1 MMNNDSAL
9 QLSNVLN
16 QDCTRS
22 QVHCQSKKRAL
33 EIISEL
39 AAKQLGLPPQVVFEA
54 ILTRE
59 KMGSTGIGNGIA
71 IPHGKL
77 EEDTLRAVGV
87 FVQLETPIAFDAID
101 NQPVDLLFALLVPAD
116 QTKTHLHTLSL
127 VAKRLAD
134 KTICRRLRAA
144 VSDEELYEIITEAGS
159 SDDAYRESRLNLY
172 RTEEKRYM
180 VLMIVSGRSGS
191 GKSVALRALED
202 MGFYCV
208 DNLPVVLLP
217 ELARTLADRDISAAV
232 SIDVRNMPESPEIFE
247 QAMQNL
253 PESFS
258 PQLLFLDADRNTLIR
273 RYSDTR
279 RLHPLSSKNL
289 SLESAIDE
297 ESDLLEPL
305 RSRADLIVDTS
316 EMSVHELA
324 EMLRTRLLGKRE
336 RELTMV
342 FESFGFK
349 HGIPI
354 DADYVFDVRFLPNPH
369 WDPKLR
375 PMTGLDKPVAAF
387 LDRHTEVHN
396 FIYQTRSY
404 LELWL
409 PMLETNNRSY
419 LTVAIGCTGG
429 KHRSVYIAEQ
439 LADYFRSRGK
449 NVQSRHR
456 TLEKR
461 KS

>member
-1 MMNNDSAL
+1 
-9 QLSNVLN
+9 
-16 QDCTRS
+16 
-22 QVHCQSKKRAL
+22 
-33 EIISEL
+33 
-39 AAKQLGLPPQVVFEA
+39 
-54 ILTRE
+54 
-59 KMGSTGIGNGIA
+59 
-71 IPHGKL
+71 
-77 EEDTLRAVGV
+77 
-87 FVQLETPIAFDAID
+87 
-101 NQPVDLLFALLVPAD
+101 
-116 QTKTHLHTLSL
+116 
-127 VAKRLAD
+127 
-134 KTICRRLRAA
+134 
-144 VSDEELYEIITEAGS
+144 
-159 SDDAYRESRLNLY
+159 
-172 RTEEKRYM
+172 M

-191 GKSVALRALED
+191 GKSVALRAIED

-208 DNLPVVLLP
+208 DNLPVTLLP
-217 ELARTLADRDISAAV
+217 ELARSLMDRQTSAAV
-232 SIDVRNMPESPEIFE
+232 SIDVRNLPNSPAELDK
-247 QAMQNL
+247 ALNDL
-253 PESFS
+253 PEGFV

-279 RLHPLSSKNL
+279 RLHPLSSQSL
-289 SLESAIDE
+289 SLESAIDTE
-297 ESDLLEPL
+297 NELLEPL
-305 RSRADLIVDTS
+305 RSRADLVIDTS

-324 EMLRTRLLGKRE
+324 EMLRSRLLGKRE

-354 DADYVFDVRFLPNPH
+354 DSDYVFDVRFLPNPH

-387 LDRHTEVHN
+387 LARHTEVHN

-404 LELWL
+404 LEQWL

-461 KS
+461 PKDAQNPA

>member
-1 MMNNDSAL
+1 
-9 QLSNVLN
+9 
-16 QDCTRS
+16 
-22 QVHCQSKKRAL
+22 
-33 EIISEL
+33 
-39 AAKQLGLPPQVVFEA
+39 
-54 ILTRE
+54 
-59 KMGSTGIGNGIA
+59 
-71 IPHGKL
+71 
-77 EEDTLRAVGV
+77 
-87 FVQLETPIAFDAID
+87 
-101 NQPVDLLFALLVPAD
+101 
-116 QTKTHLHTLSL
+116 
-127 VAKRLAD
+127 
-134 KTICRRLRAA
+134 
-144 VSDEELYEIITEAGS
+144 
-159 SDDAYRESRLNLY
+159 
-172 RTEEKRYM
+172 M

-217 ELARTLADRDISAAV
+217 DLARTLADREISAAV

-247 QAMQNL
+247 QAMSNL
-253 PESFS
+253 PDAFS

-289 SLESAIDE
+289 SLESAIDKE
-297 ESDLLEPL
+297 SDLLEPLRSRADLIVDTSEMSVHELAEMLRTRLLGKRERELTMVFESFGFKHGIPIDADYVFDVRFLPNPHWDPKLRPMTGLDKPVAAFLDRHSDTRRLHPLSSKNLSLESAIDKESDLLEPL

-461 KS
+461 KP

>member
-1 MMNNDSAL
+1 
-9 QLSNVLN
+9 
-16 QDCTRS
+16 
-22 QVHCQSKKRAL
+22 
-33 EIISEL
+33 
-39 AAKQLGLPPQVVFEA
+39 
-54 ILTRE
+54 
-59 KMGSTGIGNGIA
+59 
-71 IPHGKL
+71 
-77 EEDTLRAVGV
+77 
-87 FVQLETPIAFDAID
+87 
-101 NQPVDLLFALLVPAD
+101 
-116 QTKTHLHTLSL
+116 
-127 VAKRLAD
+127 
-134 KTICRRLRAA
+134 
-144 VSDEELYEIITEAGS
+144 
-159 SDDAYRESRLNLY
+159 
-172 RTEEKRYM
+172 M

-191 GKSVALRALED
+191 GKSVALRAIED

-208 DNLPVVLLP
+208 DNLPVTLLP
-217 ELARTLADRDISAAV
+217 ELARSLMDRQTSAAV
-232 SIDVRNMPESPEIFE
+232 SIDVRNLPNSPAELDK
-247 QAMQNL
+247 ALNDL
-253 PESFS
+253 PEGFV
-258 PQLLFLDADRNTLIR
+258 PQLLFLDADSNTLIR

-279 RLHPLSSKNL
+279 RLHPLSSQSL
-289 SLESAIDE
+289 SLESAIDTE
-297 ESDLLEPL
+297 NELLEPL
-305 RSRADLIVDTS
+305 RSRADLVIDTS

-324 EMLRTRLLGKRE
+324 EMLRSRLLGKRE

-387 LDRHTEVHN
+387 LARHTEVHN

-404 LELWL
+404 LEQWL

-461 KS
+461 PKDAQNPA

>member
-1 MMNNDSAL
+1 
-9 QLSNVLN
+9 
-16 QDCTRS
+16 
-22 QVHCQSKKRAL
+22 
-33 EIISEL
+33 
-39 AAKQLGLPPQVVFEA
+39 
-54 ILTRE
+54 
-59 KMGSTGIGNGIA
+59 
-71 IPHGKL
+71 
-77 EEDTLRAVGV
+77 
-87 FVQLETPIAFDAID
+87 
-101 NQPVDLLFALLVPAD
+101 
-116 QTKTHLHTLSL
+116 
-127 VAKRLAD
+127 
-134 KTICRRLRAA
+134 
-144 VSDEELYEIITEAGS
+144 
-159 SDDAYRESRLNLY
+159 
-172 RTEEKRYM
+172 M

-217 ELARTLADRDISAAV
+217 DLARTLADREISAAV

-247 QAMQNL
+247 QAMSNL
-253 PESFS
+253 PDAFS

-289 SLESAIDE
+289 SLESAIDK

-375 PMTGLDKPVAAF
+375 PMTGLDKICLVSLFHHF
-387 LDRHTEVHN
+387 LCLQALFCSFHQVLVNLSTFHK
-396 FIYQTRSY
+396 F
-404 LELWL
+404 
-409 PMLETNNRSY
+409 
-419 LTVAIGCTGG
+419 
-429 KHRSVYIAEQ
+429 
-439 LADYFRSRGK
+439 
-449 NVQSRHR
+449 
-456 TLEKR
+456 
-461 KS
+461 